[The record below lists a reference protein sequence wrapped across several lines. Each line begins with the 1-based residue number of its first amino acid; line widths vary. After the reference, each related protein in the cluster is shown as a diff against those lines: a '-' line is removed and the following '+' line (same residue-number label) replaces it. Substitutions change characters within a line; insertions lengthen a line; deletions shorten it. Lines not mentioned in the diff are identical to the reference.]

1 MVGPLRVF
9 LSHTSELREFP
20 ESHSFVTAAE
30 SAINRNQDAPVDMK
44 YFTADDNPT
53 ADVCRS
59 EVRRCDVYV
68 GIIGLRYGTPVKDEP
83 TVSYTE
89 LEFNEATEARLKRI
103 VFLLDDTQV
112 LPIPA
117 NRLFDQDPELLAR
130 QRTFRQ
136 RLESPDLTILRV
148 ATPADLEI
156 ALLQALQKVHSAD
169 LATLPSALPREPFVP
184 EKNPRFAGR
193 RGTLARIAQYFQAG
207 SKVVVAIH
215 GLGGVGKTQVALEYF
230 YQSQHAARYQVMGWI
245 RAESPEKI
253 AEDIAALAPQLG
265 LAHKERSD
273 ELAKSVL
280 KVLASARDWMLVFDN
295 AEDQAALKKWLP
307 NGSGHVLI
315 TSRLSNWRAIT
326 EHVLDLHAFKR
337 AESIDFLCDRTG
349 DANRQAA
356 SQLAA
361 ELGDLPLAL
370 AQAAA
375 FMDTVKMGIADY
387 LDMYQDPE
395 KARELRDEG
404 LQSEEYGASVAK
416 TWLLNFSKLQQA
428 SSAAVDLLRLC
439 SFLDADDIDLEVLA
453 GAAQSDPTLAVM
465 LADRL
470 QRLKVT
476 GSLLE
481 ISFAQPIE
489 PARIQ
494 VHRLV
499 QAVTRD
505 QLDPEELAAWVA
517 RAVTLLAA
525 VFPDPNDAQSWQ
537 LCARLAPHVEAV
549 TSYVDGYP
557 DLAAVSGKLL
567 NNVAIYFQESAQFTA
582 ARASLTRALSLQEQ
596 ALGTDHVEVAKTLGN
611 LSSLLDE
618 LDKPAEAEDCLK
630 RALAIFETTYGPDHA
645 LVGSVLGNLGI
656 LRSKAGQLEDA
667 REALE
672 RAVSIKEAS
681 LNNDST
687 RTAKTQIARTLSN
700 LGNVYRKLER
710 LSDAMATQQRALAI
724 TEAAGGTDTPE
735 AANYRTNLAEV
746 QRDLGELPE
755 ALANLEWALRIAKAA
770 HGPDNPDNSQVA
782 NILVQLGRVQ
792 RLLKD
797 SQAARNSFTGAVAIF
812 EKVYEPGHRDLSR
825 AKLLLSEIPEKPE
838 G

>member
-1 MVGPLRVF
+1 M
-9 LSHTSELREFP
+9 
-20 ESHSFVTAAE
+20 
-30 SAINRNQDAPVDMK
+30 
-44 YFTADDNPT
+44 
-53 ADVCRS
+53 
-59 EVRRCDVYV
+59 
-68 GIIGLRYGTPVKDEP
+68 
-83 TVSYTE
+83 
-89 LEFNEATEARLKRI
+89 EFNEATAAGLKRL
-103 VFLLDDTQV
+103 VFLLDDTKA

-117 NRLFDQDPELLAR
+117 NRLIDPDPQLQAK
-130 QRTFRQ
+130 QRAFRQ
-136 RLESPDLTILRV
+136 QLDSPDLTIARV

-156 ALLQALQKVHSAD
+156 ALLHALQQVHSAD
-169 LATLPSALPREPFVP
+169 LAARPSALFREPFLP

-193 RGTLARIAQYFQAG
+193 RDVLARIAQYFQDD
-207 SKVVVAIH
+207 SKAVVAIH

-230 YQSQHAARYQVMGWI
+230 YQSQHAGRHHIMGWV
-245 RAESPEKI
+245 RADSPEKI

-280 KVLASARDWMLVFDN
+280 KALASARDWMLVFDN

-307 NGSGHVLI
+307 TGSGHVLI

-337 AESIDFLCDRTG
+337 AESIDFLRDRTG

-375 FMDTVKMGIADY
+375 FIDTVKIGIADY

-439 SFLDADDIDLEVLA
+439 SFLDADDIDLELLA
-453 GAAQSDPTLAVM
+453 GGAQSDPTLAVV

-481 ISFAQPIE
+481 ISFAQPIG

-505 QLDPEELAAWVA
+505 QLDPEQLAAWVA

-549 TSYVDGYP
+549 TSHVDGYP

-567 NNVAIYFQESAQFTA
+567 NNVAIYFQESARLTA
-582 ARASLTRALSLQEQ
+582 ARASLTRALALQEQ

-618 LDKPAEAEDCLK
+618 LDKPTDAEDCLK

-667 REALE
+667 CEALE

-700 LGNVYRKLER
+700 LGNVYRKLGR

-724 TEAAGGTDTPE
+724 AEATGGTDTPE
-735 AANYRTNLAEV
+735 AANYCTNLAEV

-797 SQAARNSFTGAVAIF
+797 SQAARDSFSEAVAIF

-825 AKLLLSEIPEKPE
+825 AKLLLSEIPEEPE